1 MIREISEKDK
11 GVIYFMNID
20 LVIHLLSFSVL
31 IFIAAELYI
40 IAREISRALTLVI
53 KDRETRDGQGT
64 GQTINVNLAPTTNGA
79 STISNA
85 GTKSL
90 EKNTMEIQQTDTPK
104 SEAETEPVNPS
115 FQPPAVKAAPS
126 GPFSVKCPRCQAEN
140 SSYRG
145 ECFNCGERL

>member
-1 MIREISEKDK
+1 
-11 GVIYFMNID
+11 MNID
-20 LVIHLLSFSVL
+20 LVVHLLTFSVL

-40 IAREISRALTLVI
+40 IAREISRALTFVI
-53 KDRETRDGQGT
+53 KDRETRDGQGI
-64 GQTINVNLAPTTNGA
+64 GQTINVNLAPGANGT

-85 GTKSL
+85 GTKSP
-90 EKNTMEIQQTDTPK
+90 EINTMEIQQTDVPK
-104 SEAETEPVNPS
+104 SEAEIEPVNPS
-115 FQPPAVKAAPS
+115 FQPLAIIAAPS